1 MKSNNYIK
9 IRLQPDF
16 DVVNNTESGP
26 PQEPAAGLV
35 FQKSLTTSGI

>member
-1 MKSNNYIK
+1 MKSYNYIK

-26 PQEPAAGLV
+26 PQEPAAGPI
-35 FQKSLTTSGI
+35 FQKSLTTFGI